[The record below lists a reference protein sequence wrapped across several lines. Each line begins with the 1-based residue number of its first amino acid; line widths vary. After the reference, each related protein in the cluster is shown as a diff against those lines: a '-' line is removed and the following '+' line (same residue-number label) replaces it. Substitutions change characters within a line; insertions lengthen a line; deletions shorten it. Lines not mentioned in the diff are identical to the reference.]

1 MWNEVQPGGQR
12 MIEFKK
18 ILDTE
23 EYPWCNEAALVRV
36 TGGKKAL
43 TSVYS
48 ECTDDY
54 THKSL
59 LLLNGK
65 PIVQREYPECST
77 CCALLARGYGIE
89 KTDCAELQTIRDRIN
104 SGYVD
109 LRTSV
114 HNIEPILGLLDDG
127 YYVVADVP
135 MYPTDGS
142 GRFFANVPDKL
153 TDIKAATADYY
164 NCDFLDTA
172 DTFPAYL
179 YPTQS
184 NSMLDRKRAE
194 YYLDKIDKPDAPRA
208 IAYYDYGYVCA
219 LLDGHHKAYAAA
231 MKGCQLYTTVI
242 IPVSCGYIDY
252 KTKLE
257 YVCFSAIMIPVSEF
271 QVYDR
276 NETYIKQDI
285 EFAEYHNDP
294 VPENEFDFTLYPTSD
309 ELSGIYV
316 AHAEKLEITEQL
328 VKQWLSSDD
337 YTDRLRLECVLL
349 YYAKRKPEEAYM
361 IAKVVVA
368 EVPETAPFDKLITL
382 SYRVIANNKCEESEQ
397 IMLEYIINHDNT
409 SAAWKIC
416 NSYWE

>member
-1 MWNEVQPGGQR
+1 
-12 MIEFKK
+12 MIEIKK
-18 ILDTE
+18 MIDTE

-194 YYLDKIDKPDAPRA
+194 FYLDKIDKPNAPRA

-219 LLDGHHKAYAAA
+219 LL
-231 MKGCQLYTTVI
+231 
-242 IPVSCGYIDY
+242 
-252 KTKLE
+252 
-257 YVCFSAIMIPVSEF
+257 
-271 QVYDR
+271 
-276 NETYIKQDI
+276 
-285 EFAEYHNDP
+285 
-294 VPENEFDFTLYPTSD
+294 
-309 ELSGIYV
+309 
-316 AHAEKLEITEQL
+316 
-328 VKQWLSSDD
+328 
-337 YTDRLRLECVLL
+337 
-349 YYAKRKPEEAYM
+349 
-361 IAKVVVA
+361 
-368 EVPETAPFDKLITL
+368 
-382 SYRVIANNKCEESEQ
+382 
-397 IMLEYIINHDNT
+397 
-409 SAAWKIC
+409 
-416 NSYWE
+416 